1 VVVTAATTETAVAL
15 PEETVTP
22 VAPKSATTARSP
34 DISPA
39 NAVSARDQDPDPT
52 SKNQTIILTIIIV
65 VEVAA
70 VAAEAASEAAATSE
84 AEVAVT
90 MTATDAPDTAAAEVA
105 PTTEEM
111 KGRDPTVVTESELV
125 GPCDQ

>member
-15 PEETVTP
+15 PEETATP

-52 SKNQTIILTIIIV
+52 I

-111 KGRDPTVVTESELV
+111 TGRDPTVVTESELV